1 LLTFAYIY
9 LPLFEQ
15 VDEAIER
22 FAQHILDVVGNEKV
36 LDFLLDYFAS
46 IIQHPE
52 KKTGVVI
59 LLQGPQGCGKG
70 TIFDTFREI
79 IGHDAS
85 FQTAKPK
92 AQLFGRFSNG
102 LKNRVFVQVDE
113 AKDLTEMDELI
124 KDLATNDR
132 REFEDK
138 GVTPYT
144 LRVYANLV
152 VTSNVDHPVKISD
165 TERRWVAIKCTDK
178 HSVKDSETYYYS
190 LHAFLK
196 KPETVRALFQ
206 YFVSRDISH
215 IRNFQAIR
223 PITDYYKECKGVF
236 SSPLDKFLSAL
247 CKGFPIGAAAA
258 KDFNKPSELQPNQPP
273 TDFAPSSWLYEKF
286 IDFVQKN
293 RILKSDSL
301 WSTTLFGIKMGEYVA
316 QSESGISKKKGVKA
330 NAYIFDTNK
339 LQKYLEE
346 KGMFDEEAEIR
357 DTVTGKAP
365 TGSDDPPRISEL
377 GVSNECSKEGVTEGD
392 DAGRTSGP

>member
-1 LLTFAYIY
+1 MIDNHSRIIILCLICLCLLTFAYIY
-9 LPLFEQ
+9 LSLFEQ
-15 VDEAIER
+15 VDEAFKR
-22 FAQHILDVVGNEKV
+22 FAQHIFDVVGDEKV
-36 LDFLLDYFAS
+36 RDFLLDYFAS

-52 KKTGVVI
+52 NKTGVVI

-70 TIFDTFREI
+70 TIFDTFRKI
-79 IGHDAS
+79 VGHDAS
-85 FQTAKPK
+85 FQTAKAK

-113 AKDLTEMDELI
+113 AKDLTEIDELI

-144 LRVYANLV
+144 LKVYANLV

-178 HSVKDSETYYYS
+178 HSDKDSETYYNS
-190 LHAFLK
+190 LHDFLK
-196 KPETVRALFQ
+196 KQESVRALFQ
-206 YFVSRDISH
+206 YFMSRDISH

-223 PITDYYKECKGVF
+223 PITDYYKQCKGIF

-247 CKGFPIGAAAA
+247 CKGFPIGVAAA
-258 KDFNKPSELQPNQPP
+258 KDFNKPSELQPNQSP
-273 TDFAPSSWLYEKF
+273 TDFAPSSWLYQTF
-286 IDFVQKN
+286 IDFVTKN
-293 RILKSDSL
+293 RILKSTDSL
-301 WSTTLFGIKMGEYVA
+301 WSSTYFGTKIGEYVA
-316 QSESGISKKKGVKA
+316 QSESGISKKKGAKG
-330 NAYIFDTNK
+330 NAFIFDTNK

-346 KGMFDEEAEIR
+346 KGTFDEEAEIR

-377 GVSNECSKEGVTEGD
+377 GVSN
-392 DAGRTSGP
+392 